1 IMYDDSDGS
10 YDHVMPPIVNTSQTS
25 ADALTGEG
33 QCGKNPPR
41 LAGYQGRCGYGS
53 RLPFMV
59 ISPWSRVNFV
69 DHTLTDQSS
78 VIRFIEDN
86 WRLGR
91 IGDGSFDEL
100 AGPIT
105 NMFDFSGRHARKI
118 ILDRET
124 GLPVSRPHDD

>member
-1 IMYDDSDGS
+1 
-10 YDHVMPPIVNTSQTS
+10 MPPIVNTSQTT
-25 ADALTGEG
+25 ADALTGDG
-33 QCGKNPPR
+33 LCGTKPPH
-41 LAGYQGRCGYGS
+41 LGGFQARCGYGP
-53 RLPFMV
+53 RLPFVV

-86 WRLGR
+86 WGLGR

-105 NMFDFSGRHARKI
+105 NMFDFSSRHGKKVF
-118 ILDRET
+118 LDRET
-124 GLPVSRPHDD
+124 GLPLKDNNGNGND